1 VLLAAAACGGQP
13 PSTTP
18 APRVTLP
25 PPSPD
30 VSLDLDLADKLR
42 HDGDV
47 EQALAI
53 YSAVAQLGEV
63 ADQRRALQS
72 LAHSH
77 YQQGQFDDAAAT
89 LTSLLDLDPPSPER
103 QRALLLLGTVQQQTG
118 LAEAARKSLRSYTE
132 GDGVA
137 ASHAR
142 LKLAAA
148 LSADGDEEVAIEEL
162 ELALSEGLPLP
173 QETEALFALARSQE
187 AAGREA
193 EALATWQRLSEEAAT
208 PFERGEALWLL
219 ASLAA
224 RIGEDQRYQDAL
236 VTLARDYPWHRRALE
251 SLDQPQ
257 RASAPALTAAER
269 GIVLFNHDLDEQATE
284 TFQDALEQDTSPE
297 EQARAHYY
305 LALLAERADRPDD
318 ALEEY
323 EAALADL
330 EGVEEDRLFGE
341 AAWERALLL
350 EALGRTEEAVS
361 AYAALADA
369 SPGSGRAPEALFRAG
384 LLRYRQGR
392 LADAVFHWTRYLEA
406 APKPETARAR
416 FWLAKAAMASGDTA
430 SAEVHLAEAAAA
442 ASWDYFGL
450 RARALLEGQPP
461 LSLAEAVPDPPA
473 PDWTAVEAWLASWAG
488 PEDAGARQGLT
499 AGLPWERGLELL
511 LAGLQ
516 DEARDQFSALIN
528 DVAGQPWLLYR
539 LARALDGQGQTE
551 LAARAAT
558 RLIGDR
564 ADAPPELLRLAYP
577 SEYLDLVT
585 AEAEANGFPPLLLL
599 ALIRQESFFQPDA
612 ESPAGAL
619 GLTQVI
625 PSTADEIADQ
635 LAEADFTYADLFRPN
650 VSLRFGAH
658 YLGSQLELFAGDIA
672 AALAAYNGGPGNALR
687 WRESAPGDP
696 DVFLETIDLSETRAY
711 VELVLEHYA
720 RYRYA
725 YGLAEGPTL
734 PLP

>member
-1 VLLAAAACGGQP
+1 M
-13 PSTTP
+13 
-18 APRVTLP
+18 
-25 PPSPD
+25 
-30 VSLDLDLADKLR
+30 
-42 HDGDV
+42 
-47 EQALAI
+47 AI

-72 LAHSH
+72 LAHTH
-77 YQQGQFDDAAAT
+77 YQQGRFDDAAAT

-103 QRALLLLGTVQQQTG
+103 QRVLLLLGTVQQQMG
-118 LAEAARKSLRSYTE
+118 LAEAAREPFHSYIE
-132 GDGVA
+132 GEGVA

-148 LSADGDEEVAIEEL
+148 LSADGDEEAAIVEL
-162 ELALSEGLPLP
+162 ELALADGLPPP
-173 QETEALFALARSQE
+173 QETQALFALARSQE

-193 EALATWQRLSEEAAT
+193 EALATWMRLSEEAAT
-208 PFERGEALWLL
+208 PFDRGEALWLL

-236 VTLARDYPWHRRALE
+236 VTLVRDYPWHRRALE
-251 SLDQPQ
+251 SLNQPQ
-257 RASAPALTAAER
+257 RAPAPALTAAER
-269 GIVLFNHDLDEQATE
+269 GTVLYNHGLDEQAKE

-297 EQARAHYY
+297 EQATGHFY
-305 LALLAERADRPDD
+305 LALLAERDGRPDD
-318 ALEEY
+318 ALAEY

-330 EGVEEDRLFGE
+330 EGKEEDRLFAE

-350 EALGRTEEAVS
+350 ETLGRTEEAVA
-361 AYAALADA
+361 AYTALADA
-369 SPGSGRAPEALFRAG
+369 SPASGRAPEALFRAG

-392 LADAVFHWTRYLEA
+392 PADAVSHWTRYLEA
-406 APKPETARAR
+406 APEAETARAR
-416 FWLAKAAMASGDTA
+416 FWLAEAALATGDTA
-430 SAEVHLAEAAAA
+430 SADIHLSEAAAVA
-442 ASWDYFGL
+442 PWDYFGL

-473 PDWTAVEAWLASWAG
+473 PDWTAVETWLASRAG
-488 PEDAGARQGLT
+488 PEDAAAGQGLT
-499 AGLPWERGLELL
+499 AGLPWQRGLELL
-511 LAGLQ
+511 LSGLQ
-516 DEARDQFSALIN
+516 EEAHDQFSALID
-528 DVAGQPWLLYR
+528 DVAAQPWLLYR

-551 LAARAAT
+551 LAARAAA

-577 SEYLDLVT
+577 SDYLDLVT
-585 AEAEANGFPPLLLL
+585 AEAEANALPPLLLL
-599 ALIRQESFFQPDA
+599 ALVRQESFFRPDA
-612 ESPAGAL
+612 ESSAGAL

-635 LAEADFTYADLFRPN
+635 LAEADFTYVDLFRPN

-687 WRESAPGDP
+687 WGEIASGNP
-696 DVFLETIDLSETRAY
+696 DVFLETISFSETRAY

-725 YGLAEGPTL
+725 YGLAEGPSL